1 MSKWSVESVT
11 GCSKDNLGGSSV
23 ISGTKFSNL
32 YFSVFF
38 FNFKNFFFE
47 ITDKDR
53 QGYWFGN

>member
-38 FNFKNFFFE
+38 NFKNFFFE
-47 ITDKDR
+47 IADKDR
-53 QGYWFGN
+53 QGYWF

>member
-32 YFSVFF
+32 YFSVFWLYEF
-38 FNFKNFFFE
+38 FLE
-47 ITDKDR
+47 ISDN
-53 QGYWFGN
+53 Y